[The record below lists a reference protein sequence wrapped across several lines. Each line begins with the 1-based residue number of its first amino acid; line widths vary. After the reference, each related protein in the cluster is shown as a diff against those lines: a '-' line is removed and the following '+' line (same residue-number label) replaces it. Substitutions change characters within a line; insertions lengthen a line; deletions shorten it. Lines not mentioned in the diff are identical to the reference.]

1 MTTRKRAVL
10 PAPIRRRKIPHPVV
24 TPEFRAE
31 CHKTLD
37 AILDHHPGTDSIAII
52 VDGLSGCNMVS
63 HPKALSV
70 KKGLLL
76 EVYDAVIGPE
86 KT

>member
-1 MTTRKRAVL
+1 MTAQRRTVRSRKVT
-10 PAPIRRRKIPHPVV
+10 PPPV

-31 CHKTLD
+31 CHQVLE

-76 EVYDAVIGPE
+76 EVYDSVIGAE
-86 KT
+86 R